1 VTRDEDGVQPR
12 AIAHDA
18 DALDRRE
25 AVAPQRA
32 QEPVLLVREPV
43 VDLLER
49 VEPAASLDETDD
61 VAADPV
67 VDDGQE
73 RWIPLLE
80 RRPPGQVEE
89 LMTPCVGDELD
100 THA

>member
-12 AIAHDA
+12 AIARDA

-49 VEPAASLDETDD
+49 VEPAAALDETDD
-61 VAADPV
+61 VAADPA
-67 VDDGQE
+67 VDDRQE

-89 LMTPCVGDELD
+89 LVTPRVGDELD
-100 THA
+100 AHA